1 MWATALDDATST
13 TLSPTVV
20 AAQENSGTVTWA
32 LVVVLAAAF
41 VVVGRRIRRIRRHGP
56 GAVR

>member
-13 TLSPTVV
+13 TLSPTVA

-32 LVVVLAAAF
+32 LVVVLAVAF